1 LPDEPTLTSSQTS
14 HRQPQKCSV
23 CKQVGHNARNCYT
36 NGKRTLAST
45 TSSNLQSTNN
55 QRKSQKLTRSGKPR
69 SDQQNHG
76 DTSND
81 EDEIDGDD
89 GDDALDGFVDPQAED
104 ELEVQA
110 QSDEQTRL
118 TWIDHPIQ
126 PIPNTLPT
134 RDCPAKPV
142 EISTLYPAF
151 KGSTKG

>member
-1 LPDEPTLTSSQTS
+1 M
-14 HRQPQKCSV
+14 
-23 CKQVGHNARNCYT
+23 
-36 NGKRTLAST
+36 
-45 TSSNLQSTNN
+45 QSINN
-55 QRKSQKLTRSGKPR
+55 QRKSQKLTR

-81 EDEIDGDD
+81 EDEID

-110 QSDEQTRL
+110 QPDEQTRL
-118 TWIDHPIQ
+118 IWIDHPIQ